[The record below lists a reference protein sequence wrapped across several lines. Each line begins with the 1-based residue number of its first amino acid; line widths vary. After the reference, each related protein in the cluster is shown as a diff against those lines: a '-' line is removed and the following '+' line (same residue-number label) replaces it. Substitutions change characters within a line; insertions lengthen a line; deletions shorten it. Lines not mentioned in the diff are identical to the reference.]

1 MTNPTLAG
9 YRASNPNNADWSI
22 HTTRELALSLPPNN
36 DATGT
41 PDITGRALA
50 GQTLTAGMADIAD
63 ADGLPNASDFAWQWI
78 RAADETDT
86 PIQDATSSTYTL
98 TDDDAGKQVKVVMS
112 FTDSLSGVELLTSDA
127 YPSSSTVQRV
137 LVSNIGQTEIT
148 QNDDAGELLILD
160 AAQEF
165 TTGSNETGYT
175 LSSIDLELTVAST
188 SNFPVVKLFSGSA
201 NGTEVA
207 TLTAPTNAST
217 GKTTYTFT
225 VPTAITLEGNTSYWH
240 SRPVQALDH
249 LQPVGQPPGEPVNVA
264 PPPLWC
270 PYPDP
275 RLSATV
281 SPPPHAE
288 PEIRTS
294 KLPWRWSVKRAW
306 GIIFVRAARDML
318 AMSSWARSRDSARRV
333 PRRDARSESL
343 ATPRSLQL

>member
-22 HTTRELALSLPPNN
+22 HTTRELTLSLPPNN

-112 FTDSLSGVELLTSDA
+112 FTDSLSGVESLTSDA

-160 AAQEF
+160 AAQGIHHRLQRDRLHPVQHRPGAHCCKHEQLPRC
-165 TTGSNETGYT
+165 ETVQRLRKRNRGCHVDRADKRIYWENH
-175 LSSIDLELTVAST
+175 LHLHGAHSHHAGGEHQLLALPPGAGPRSPAAR
-188 SNFPVVKLFSGSA
+188 GSA
-201 NGTEVA
+201 PGRAGQCGTTTFVVSLSGPPSIRHSLPA
-207 TLTAPTNAST
+207 TT
-217 GKTTYTFT
+217 
-225 VPTAITLEGNTSYWH
+225 
-240 SRPVQALDH
+240 R
-249 LQPVGQPPGEPVNVA
+249 
-264 PPPLWC
+264 
-270 PYPDP
+270 
-275 RLSATV
+275 
-281 SPPPHAE
+281 
-288 PEIRTS
+288 
-294 KLPWRWSVKRAW
+294 
-306 GIIFVRAARDML
+306 
-318 AMSSWARSRDSARRV
+318 
-333 PRRDARSESL
+333 
-343 ATPRSLQL
+343 